1 MNKFIKDIKHIF
13 NFAALKKWGF
23 NFAALKKWG
32 FKTSKFKKIDVKL
45 IFGSIKKIIYN
56 LSYHL

>member
-23 NFAALKKWG
+23 
-32 FKTSKFKKIDVKL
+32 KTSKFKKTD
-45 IFGSIKKIIYN
+45 IKFILGFTKKN
-56 LSYHL
+56 N

>member
-45 IFGSIKKIIYN
+45 IFVII
-56 LSYHL
+56 

>member
-23 NFAALKKWG
+23 
-32 FKTSKFKKIDVKL
+32 KTRKFKKIYIKL
-45 IFGSIKKIIYN
+45 ILGLIKLDFIFEIN
-56 LSYHL
+56 

>member
-23 NFAALKKWG
+23 
-32 FKTSKFKKIDVKL
+32 KTSKFKKTDVKL
-45 IFGSIKKIIYN
+45 IFGSIKKII
-56 LSYHL
+56 